1 MHWYKWGG
9 KLTLKLL
16 IYIFLFCL
24 FQGMVGFGLL
34 SDKKWLLW
42 VGFVGL
48 LMMLIFALIYREGEN
63 NSEK

>member
-1 MHWYKWGG
+1 M
-9 KLTLKLL
+9 TLKLL